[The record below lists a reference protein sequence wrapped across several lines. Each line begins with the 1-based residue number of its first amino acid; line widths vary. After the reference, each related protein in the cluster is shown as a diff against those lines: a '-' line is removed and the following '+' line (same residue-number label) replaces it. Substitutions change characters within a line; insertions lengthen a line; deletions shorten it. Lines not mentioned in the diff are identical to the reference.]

1 MNFIYDLIV
10 VLVFAGFLASGYRK
24 GLLRTLLELAS
35 TLISIVIA
43 YILVKPFTSW
53 LSGRDFLKGAT
64 DSISSNVGEQTIFVG
79 DQLISPL
86 TNFMPEKW
94 ARNIVLQSDSAQE
107 SLSTQVAEATAR
119 LFLGAVAFLILFL
132 TLRAVFVGL
141 VRMVTRILDHIPLLG
156 WVNHLGGLLLGAV
169 FGIIVIVL
177 ITMILTALAVNS
189 ETLHS
194 VLSSSMILDF
204 LSDKDIFTSLLDTI
218 I

>member
-10 VLVFAGFLASGYRK
+10 VLVFAGFLAAGYRK
-24 GLLRTLLELAS
+24 GLLRTLLELAG

-43 YILVKPFTSW
+43 YLLVKPFTSW
-53 LSGRDFLKGAT
+53 LSGRGFLKGTT
-64 DSISSNVGEQTIFVG
+64 DSISSNVGEQTIFAG

-119 LFLGAVAFLILFL
+119 LFLGAVTFLILFL